1 MKKSNQI
8 SLIYFCILV
17 LISIIV
23 SCSNEV
29 NNTDLNRDYLS
40 IPDTSFESILIHTGI
55 DSDGIVNQQ
64 MLKSDA
70 EGITILDLSN
80 LEYGAISD
88 LTGIEAFTS
97 LRKLNATQHDIE
109 QIDLNYNIN
118 LDTLNLAGNRLS
130 NINLSNNKN
139 LVFVD
144 LKANEMN
151 SITGLLELSELKNLD
166 LSWNYFETLNIS
178 SESLEV
184 LHMSNND
191 LYSLDIS
198 AVPNL
203 KNLLVTSNKL
213 QSLEVC
219 SNRLLETL
227 LVSDNVLQTINLTE
241 NHSLTHLYITS
252 NSLINLDVSSNQN
265 LIDLKVDRNQN
276 LYCIKIL
283 DGQNILIVSKSDNQ
297 ELNADCN

>member
-8 SLIYFCILV
+8 SLIYFCIIV
-17 LISIIV
+17 LMGSVV

-40 IPDTSFESILIHTGI
+40 IPDTSFESILIHTGV

-70 EGITILDLSN
+70 EEITTLDISS
-80 LEYGAISD
+80 LEYGAIQN
-88 LTGIEAFTS
+88 LIGIDGFIN
-97 LRKLNATQHDIE
+97 LKKLIVTQHEIE
-109 QIDLNYNIN
+109 EIDLSNIVN
-118 LDTLNLAGNRLS
+118 LDTLNLAGNKLTSIDLS
-130 NINLSNNKN
+130 KN
-139 LVFVD
+139 DKLIVLD
-144 LKANEMN
+144 LTVNELN
-151 SITGLLELSELKNLD
+151 SITGLSELTELKDLD
-166 LSWNYFETLNIS
+166 LSWNFFENFSIS

-191 LYSLDIS
+191 MISLDITT
-198 AVPNL
+198 VPNL
-203 KNLLVTSNKL
+203 KNLLLTSNKL
-213 QSLEVC
+213 QSLGVY
-219 SNRLLETL
+219 SNRKLETL

-241 NHSLTHLYITS
+241 NHNLTYLYITS
-252 NSLINLDVSSNQN
+252 NLLVNLDVSSNQS
-265 LIDLKVDRNQN
+265 LIGLKVDRNPN

-283 DGQNILIVSKSDNQ
+283 DGQNIPIISMSDNQ